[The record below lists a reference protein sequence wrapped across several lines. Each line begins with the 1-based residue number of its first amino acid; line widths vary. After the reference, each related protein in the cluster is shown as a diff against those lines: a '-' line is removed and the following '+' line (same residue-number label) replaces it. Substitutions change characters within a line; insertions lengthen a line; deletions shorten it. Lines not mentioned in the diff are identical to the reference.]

1 MNSTAHGYEVCIA
14 SEKRESFQLSV
25 RKNTEQLM
33 PMNAPQMKF
42 AGCNVSIYQ
51 GTAPAPTPT
60 QSSGSNQVTGL
71 LDGLA
76 FFAD

>member
-1 MNSTAHGYEVCIA
+1 
-14 SEKRESFQLSV
+14 
-25 RKNTEQLM
+25 M

-71 LDGLA
+71 FA
-76 FFAD
+76 FFADETDSCLVL

>member
-1 MNSTAHGYEVCIA
+1 
-14 SEKRESFQLSV
+14 
-25 RKNTEQLM
+25 M

>member
-1 MNSTAHGYEVCIA
+1 
-14 SEKRESFQLSV
+14 
-25 RKNTEQLM
+25 M

-71 LDGLA
+71 LDGLDIDA